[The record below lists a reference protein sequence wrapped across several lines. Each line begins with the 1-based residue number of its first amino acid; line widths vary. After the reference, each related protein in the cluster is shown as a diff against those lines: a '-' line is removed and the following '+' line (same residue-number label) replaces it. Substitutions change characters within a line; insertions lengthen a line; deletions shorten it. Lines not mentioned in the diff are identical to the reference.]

1 MRRKPRRGFGYFFF
15 DTVITEVKDGEKD
28 VFLLLPPRPDYS
40 FKPEEDVWMYGCMY
54 EVAG

>member
-28 VFLLLPPRPDYS
+28 VFLLRPRPDYS
-40 FKPEEDVWMYGCMY
+40 FEPEEDVCMY